1 MSNFDTKVRKED
13 ILLMSLVIPELAKF
27 GIIWRE
33 DT

>member
-1 MSNFDTKVRKED
+1 MSKFDTKVGEED
-13 ILLMSLVIPELAKF
+13 ILLMSLLIPELAKF